1 MTETKP
7 ATRTATATPTQGANA
22 NATVSADQKTMAAV
36 AYILTW
42 ITGLIVLMTAK
53 KEEKFKRWHA
63 IQAIGLGIVFM
74 VLYILVNVVLTGMVY
89 ADATGGMAFLWFGLS
104 NLVYLLTFVLVIVCA
119 MKAYQGGQVRLPL
132 IAGIADKNA

>member
-1 MTETKP
+1 MDFPVTETKP

-42 ITGLIVLMTAK
+42 ITGLIVLKTAK

-63 IQAIGLGIVFM
+63 IQAIGLG
-74 VLYILVNVVLTGMVY
+74 
-89 ADATGGMAFLWFGLS
+89 
-104 NLVYLLTFVLVIVCA
+104 
-119 MKAYQGGQVRLPL
+119 
-132 IAGIADKNA
+132 